1 MRIIFAGTPAFA
13 AASLKKLLASQHEV
27 VLVLSQPDRPAG
39 RGRKL
44 KASEVKELA
53 VLNSVPVYTPESLSL
68 KKGGEEALQMREI
81 LRQADADILVVAAYG
96 LIIPKDIL
104 ELPKGAAREGL
115 PPLKAINVHGSL
127 LPAWRGAAPIAR
139 GIQAQN
145 REAGVT
151 LMEMEA
157 TLDTGAMLYRKAR
170 PLTGTETAGELTEEL
185 AETGADM
192 LVEYLNAPSNFS
204 SVKQDDAAATY
215 ANKLEKSEG
224 ALDFSKSAGV
234 LSAQIRAFN
243 PYPGTTFALD
253 GAAVKAWNARVSEE
267 TTNLPPGTVI
277 STDSQGNLKV
287 ACGENS
293 VLLLTELQK
302 AGGKK
307 LTAKQF
313 LTGNPVPKGTRL
325 A

>member
-44 KASEVKELA
+44 KASDVKELA
-53 VLNSVPVYTPESLSL
+53 VLNGVPTYTPETLSL

-81 LRQADADILVVAAYG
+81 LRQADADILIVAAYG

-104 ELPKGAAREGL
+104 ELPKGIVRAGL

-139 GIQAQN
+139 GIQAQDKA
-145 REAGVT
+145 AGIT

-157 TLDTGAMLYRKAR
+157 TLDTGAMLYQKIR

-185 AETGADM
+185 ANTGADM
-192 LVEYLNAPSNFS
+192 LVEYLNNPSAFS

-215 ANKLEKSEG
+215 AKKLEKSEG
-224 ALDFSKSAGV
+224 VLDFKKPAGT

-243 PYPGTTFALD
+243 PYPGTTFAL
-253 GAAVKAWNARVSEE
+253 GELTVKAWNAWESEE
-267 TTNLPPGTVI
+267 RTDLPPGTVL
-277 STDSQGNLKV
+277 SSDSRGYLKV
-287 ACGENS
+287 ACGDNS

-313 LTGNPVPKGTRL
+313 LTGNPVPEGTLL